1 MVGYYKKP
9 EQTEKEL
16 VDGWFH
22 TGDIGVWVEE
32 RFLKITD
39 RKKEIFKTSGG
50 KYVAPQAI
58 ENKMRES
65 PYIEQMMV
73 VGPGRKFVS
82 ALIVPNYSQ
91 IRSKLKGEGKG
102 LPEDNAALIKE
113 PAVVQLI
120 QQQIDRYNPEF
131 GHVEQVKKFTLLPS
145 EWTVDN
151 GILTPKLS
159 IRRKVVEEQYSKEI
173 EAMYADG
180 NEQV

>member
-9 EQTEKEL
+9 EQTAKEIT
-16 VDGWFH
+16 DGWFH

-73 VGPGRKFVS
+73 VGPDRKFVS
-82 ALIVPNYSQ
+82 ALIVPNYGQ
-91 IRSKLKGEGKG
+91 IRSKLKGEGKS
-102 LPEDNAALIKE
+102 LPEDNAALIKD
-113 PAVVQLI
+113 PAVIQLI
-120 QQQIDRYNPEF
+120 QGQIDRYNPEF

-173 EAMYADG
+173 EAMY
-180 NEQV
+180 E